1 MVNIFTTIFYQPI
14 LNLVVFIYNYLPG
27 HDIGWTIII
36 LTLIIKLLLYPLS
49 KKSIEGQKALQ
60 TLQPKLDEIKKKYA
74 DDKEGMSRAMM
85 NLYKEEKVNPLSS
98 CLPLLI
104 QLPFFWAIFK
114 VFRDELT
121 GKALVLIYSFI
132 HNPGAINP
140 WAFGFLDFSKPNIAL
155 AVLAGVSQYFQA
167 KMMPMRP
174 AVIKTEGAKDENM
187 MAIMN
192 KQMLYFMPALT
203 IFICLT
209 LPSGL
214 AFYWFISTLLTIVQ
228 QWWIFKKQDQS
239 PKQQPTNSSVV
250 EGEIIK

>member
-1 MVNIFTTIFYQPI
+1 MINFFNTIFYEPI
-14 LNLVVFIYNYLPG
+14 LNLVVYIYNILPG
-27 HDIGWTIII
+27 HDIGITIVI
-36 LTLIIKLLLYPLS
+36 LTVIIKLLLYPLS

-60 TLQPKLDEIKKKYA
+60 TLQPKLDAIKKEYS
-74 DDKEGMSRAMM
+74 DNKEGMSRAMM
-85 NLYKEEKVNPLSS
+85 DLYKKEKVNPLSS

-114 VFRDELT
+114 VFRDELQ
-121 GKALVLIYSFI
+121 GKTLVLIYPFI
-132 HNPGAINP
+132 YNPGTINSL
-140 WAFGFLDFSKPNIAL
+140 AFGFIDFSKPNIVL
-155 AVLAGVSQYFQA
+155 AILAGVSQYFQA

-174 AVIKTEGAKDENM
+174 PAVQTEGSKDENM

-214 AFYWFISTLLTIVQ
+214 AFYWFISTILTIGQ
-228 QWWIFKKQDQS
+228 QWLIFRKTDNK
-239 PKQQPTNSSVV
+239 PTTPTVI

>member
-1 MVNIFTTIFYQPI
+1 MAHIFTSIFYQPI
-14 LNLVVFIYNYLPG
+14 LNLVVAIYNYLPG

-36 LTLIIKLLLYPLS
+36 LTIIVKIVLYPLS

-74 DDKEGMSRAMM
+74 DNKEGMSRAMM
-85 NLYKEEKVNPLSS
+85 ELYKQEKVNPLSS
-98 CLPLLI
+98 CLPLLL
-104 QLPFFWAIFK
+104 QLPFFWAIFR

-121 GKALVLIYSFI
+121 GKALVLIYGFV
-132 HNPGAINP
+132 HNPGIINP
-140 WAFGFLDFSKPNIAL
+140 VAFNVIDFSKPNIVFAI
-155 AVLAGVSQYFQA
+155 LAGVSQFFQA

-174 AVIKTEGAKDENM
+174 PAIQSEGAKDENM

-203 IFICLT
+203 VFICLT

-214 AFYWFISTLLTIVQ
+214 AFYWFISTLLTIAQ
-228 QWWIFKKQDQS
+228 QWFIFHQS
-239 PKQQPTNSSVV
+239 KDDKNTPSTPKVL

>member
-1 MVNIFTTIFYQPI
+1 MVHFFTTIFYQPI
-14 LNLVVFIYNYLPG
+14 LNLVVFIYNLLPN

-36 LTLIIKLLLYPLS
+36 LTIIVKIILYPLS

-60 TLQPKLDEIKKKYA
+60 ELQPKLEEIKKKYA
-74 DDKEGMSRAMM
+74 DNKEAMSRAMM
-85 NLYKEEKVNPLSS
+85 DLYKQEKVNPLSS
-98 CLPLLI
+98 CLPLLL
-104 QLPFFWAIFK
+104 QLPFFWAIFR

-121 GKALVLIYSFI
+121 GKALILIYPFI
-132 HNPGAINP
+132 HNPGVINP
-140 WAFGFLDFSKPNIAL
+140 VAFGFINFSKSNIVFAI
-155 AVLAGVSQYFQA
+155 LAGVSQFFQA

-174 AVIKTEGAKDENM
+174 APIKSEGALDENM
-187 MAIMN
+187 MSVMN

-214 AFYWFISTLLTIVQ
+214 AFYWLISTLLTIAQ
-228 QWWIFKKQDQS
+228 QWVIFHHTKPKEGGDNKKII
-239 PKQQPTNSSVV
+239 

>member
-1 MVNIFTTIFYQPI
+1 MMNFFNTIFYEPI
-14 LNLVVFIYNYLPG
+14 LNLLVYIYNIVPG
-27 HDIGWTIII
+27 HDIGVTIVI
-36 LTLIIKLLLYPLS
+36 LTVIIKLILYPLS

-60 TLQPKLDEIKKKYA
+60 TLQPKLDEIKKQYTGN
-74 DDKEGMSRAMM
+74 KEGMSRAMM
-85 NLYKEEKVNPLSS
+85 DLYKKEKVNPLSS

-104 QLPFFWAIFK
+104 QLPFFWAIFR
-114 VFRDELT
+114 VFKDELQ
-121 GKALVLIYSFI
+121 GKTLILIYPFI
-132 HNPGAINP
+132 FNPGTINSL
-140 WAFGFLDFSKPNIAL
+140 AFGFLDFSKPNIVL

-167 KMMPMRP
+167 KMMPMRQP
-174 AVIKTEGAKDENM
+174 AVQTEGSKDENM

-214 AFYWFISTLLTIVQ
+214 AFYWFISTILTIGQ
-228 QWWIFKKQDQS
+228 QWLIFRKKD
-239 PKQQPTNSSVV
+239 NSSSSSGVI